1 MTINLEDDV
10 VPKVALLAEDVA
22 LHVLLPQ
29 LQVDERVHR
38 VVLHPPDLGRL
49 QKDFFRW
56 SLLNTN
62 KHTYVVFL

>member
-38 VVLHPPDLGRL
+38 VVLHPPDLRRL
-49 QKDFFRW
+49 QKDFFMW

>member
-1 MTINLEDDV
+1 MIIHLEDDV
-10 VPKVALLAEDVA
+10 VPEVALLAKDVA

-49 QKDFFRW
+49 QKDFFRC
-56 SLLNTN
+56 SPLNTN